1 MPRRALRHIDE
12 SLDYS
17 RHLFLI
23 RELQQP
29 WDLAKYFSDPA
40 APLEVEIGSG
50 KGQFIHDAAL
60 AQPDHNFIG
69 TEIAHK
75 YAAYCAARLIKEGI
89 SNAVMFSGDGLQ
101 LFREFLPENSLA
113 AVHVY
118 FPDPWWKARH
128 RKRRGMQ
135 MELVRA
141 CEKCLVPG
149 GKLHFWTDVQ
159 EYFET
164 ALEMMAAESTL
175 KGPFTPDV
183 DPSQW
188 RTHFEKRTVIEG
200 RPVFRSWFEK

>member
-29 WDLAKYFSDPA
+29 WDLAKYFSNPA

-128 RKRRGMQ
+128 RKRRVMQ

>member
-89 SNAVMFSGDGLQ
+89 SNAIMFSGDGLQ
-101 LFREFLPENSLA
+101 LFREFLPENALA

-128 RKRRGMQ
+128 RKRRVMQ

>member
-128 RKRRGMQ
+128 RKRRVVQ

>member
-1 MPRRALRHIDE
+1 
-12 SLDYS
+12 
-17 RHLFLI
+17 
-23 RELQQP
+23 
-29 WDLAKYFSDPA
+29 
-40 APLEVEIGSG
+40 
-50 KGQFIHDAAL
+50 
-60 AQPDHNFIG
+60 
-69 TEIAHK
+69 
-75 YAAYCAARLIKEGI
+75 
-89 SNAVMFSGDGLQ
+89 MFSGDGLQ

-128 RKRRGMQ
+128 RKRRVMQ

-141 CEKCLVPG
+141 CEKCLGPG

>member
-89 SNAVMFSGDGLQ
+89 SNAIMFSGDGLQ

-128 RKRRGMQ
+128 RKRRVMQ

>member
-128 RKRRGMQ
+128 RKRRVMQ

-141 CEKCLVPG
+141 CEKCLLPG

>member
-128 RKRRGMQ
+128 RKRRVVQ

-149 GKLHFWTDVQ
+149 GMLHFWTDVQ

-164 ALEMMAAESTL
+164 ALEMVAAESTL

>member
-128 RKRRGMQ
+128 RKCRVMQ

>member
-17 RHLFLI
+17 HHLFLI

-128 RKRRGMQ
+128 RKRRVMQ

>member
-128 RKRRGMQ
+128 RKRRVMQ

-141 CEKCLVPG
+141 CEK
-149 GKLHFWTDVQ
+149 
-159 EYFET
+159 
-164 ALEMMAAESTL
+164 
-175 KGPFTPDV
+175 
-183 DPSQW
+183 
-188 RTHFEKRTVIEG
+188 
-200 RPVFRSWFEK
+200 RSEEHTSELQSR

>member
-60 AQPDHNFIG
+60 VQPDHNFIG

-128 RKRRGMQ
+128 RKRRVMQ

>member
-128 RKRRGMQ
+128 RKRRVMQ

-141 CEKCLVPG
+141 CE
-149 GKLHFWTDVQ
+149 KLHFWTDVQ

-164 ALEMMAAESTL
+164 ALEMMAAESAL

>member
-128 RKRRGMQ
+128 RKRRVMQ

-175 KGPFTPDV
+175 TGPFTPDV

>member
-128 RKRRGMQ
+128 RKRRVMQ

-141 CEKCLVPG
+141 CEKCLVLG